1 MDFFDL
7 TIGIGEEDNDGVGH
21 WVWIVQGGTCPPL

>member
-7 TIGIGEEDNDGVGH
+7 TIGIGEKDNDGVGH